1 MKADQSSREKRMT
14 IYLSKELADKLEQL
28 SRDLGISQTEALR
41 RAIATEAY
49 LRKEID
55 NGGKL
60 LIKNGSNMKEIVL
73 LR

>member
-1 MKADQSSREKRMT
+1 MKADQPSREKRMT

-28 SRDLGISQTEALR
+28 SYGLGISKVEALR

-55 NGGKL
+55 NGGTL
-60 LIKNGSNMKEIVL
+60 LIKNGSNIKEIVL

>member
-1 MKADQSSREKRMT
+1 MKADQPSREKRMT
-14 IYLSKELADKLEQL
+14 IYLSKELEQL
-28 SRDLGISQTEALR
+28 SYGLGISKVEALR

-55 NGGKL
+55 NGGTL
-60 LIKNGSNMKEIVL
+60 LIKNGSNIKEIVL